1 VTGSALET
9 FESNRLRGAPPAFTL
24 GKIIGVYSMTC
35 KANGR
40 VYAGSSG
47 DCYQRLCWHLAKLRV
62 GKHANRHVQSDY
74 AKYGEDQFEFCIVTR
89 HDSVKSARAAEQ
101 EYIGTLRTQGQPYN
115 IARGGKYRPS
125 KACHEYTSTLRGTA
139 DVDRATSLQSWMS
152 DNGRDVA
159 DLVQALGIDRMR
171 AYRLVAGALPHVAEM
186 RGICDWT
193 RGEIDANE
201 IYGLKMVP
209 YAARR
214 RAAA

>member
-1 VTGSALET
+1 MTGGLEAFHSFSEHDT
-9 FESNRLRGAPPAFTL
+9 SPAFTL
-24 GKIIGVYSMTC
+24 EKVTGVYSIAC

-40 VYAGSSG
+40 VYGGSAG

-62 GKHANRHVQSDY
+62 GKHANKYLQGDY
-74 AKYGEDQFEFCIVTR
+74 ARYGEACFEFRIVST
-89 HDSVKSARAAEQ
+89 HDDVKEARAAEQ
-101 EYIGTLRTQGQPYN
+101 EFIAALRAGCDPYN
-115 IARGGKYRPS
+115 IVRGGKYRPS
-125 KACHEYTSTLRGTA
+125 KASHEYTSTLRGTA
-139 DVDRATSLQSWMS
+139 NVDRAASLQGWMS
-152 DNGRDVA
+152 DNGKDVA
-159 DLVQALGIDRMR
+159 DLIQALGIDRMR

-209 YAARR
+209 YSARR